1 MTVSRS
7 ADGVM
12 PIVALDVPSRRDAEA
27 LVRALGASCR
37 FYKVGLELYAA
48 EGPSLVGWLTEQGA
62 SVFVDLKLHDI
73 PNTVRG
79 AARSVAR
86 TGASLLT
93 VHAVGGEEMMRA
105 AVLGAAEGSPMGREC
120 TVLAVTVLTSM
131 DAAQLSAAWGRS
143 SVVVESEV
151 VRLAGAARG
160 AGVGGVVCSGHE
172 LAAIRSVHGE
182 ALPCLV
188 PGIRLAA
195 GATHDQRRVMTPA
208 AAAEAG
214 ARWIILGRAV
224 TGASDPAE
232 AMASVL
238 RDLRGVAP
246 RS

>member
-1 MTVSRS
+1 
-7 ADGVM
+7 
-12 PIVALDVPSRRDAEA
+12 VALDVPTRREAEV
-27 LVRALGASCR
+27 LVRALGGSCR

-48 EGPSLVGWLTEQGA
+48 EGPSLVSWLTAQGA
-62 SVFVDLKLHDI
+62 AVFVDLKLHDI

-93 VHAVGGEEMMRA
+93 VHAVGGEAMMRA
-105 AVLGAAEGSPMGREC
+105 AVQGAAEGSAAGGAC

-131 DAAQLSAAWGRS
+131 DEVQLAASWGRS
-143 SVVVESEV
+143 SLEVEAEV

-172 LAAIRSVHGE
+172 LAAIRAVHGE

-188 PGIRLAA
+188 PGIRLAEGTA
-195 GATHDQRRVMTPA
+195 HDQRRVMTPG

-224 TGASDPAE
+224 TAADDPPRAME
-232 AMASVL
+232 AVL
-238 RDLRGVAP
+238 GELRGVAP